1 MVESRINCTGYDLL
15 GENGK
20 DGIRYAWNYSDSKS
34 IVESAA
40 FIKKSKLEN
49 CENISGY
56 TTSVSAGCIL
66 KPLGLACRFC
76 RTGTMLPYK
85 GMLTA
90 YDIAKQNVFMVL
102 TDMNCSDHRDI
113 SKNSREFAYMG
124 QGEPGYS
131 YVQVREAIRITDK
144 VMRDL
149 NQDVYRHIVATSGV
163 PEMIAAYKDDMKN
176 HSFESRVTMHFS
188 LHAVQNREFIM
199 PINKLY
205 HHRLSLAQIEDIF
218 DITGEKPCI
227 GIMLFNNYIPSGYKT
242 SYSNDF
248 SQMQLIA
255 NELDPSKV
263 RVSLCEFNSSPET
276 GKSDVYTYEDSIA
289 LKSLFEER
297 GFEVKLFSSFGREKN
312 AACGTLGGKLPD
324 YRAGNKWKDLELM
337 ASQLVS
343 KYAEI

>member
-1 MVESRINCTGYDLL
+1 MIESKINISGYDLL

-20 DGIRYAWNYSDSKS
+20 DGIRYAWHYSNSKS

-40 FIKKSKLEN
+40 FNKKSKLEE

-102 TDMNCSDHRDI
+102 TDMNCSDH
-113 SKNSREFAYMG
+113 KNLCLNSREFAYMG

-131 YVQVREAIRITDK
+131 YAQVREAIRITDK
-144 VMRDL
+144 VMQDL
-149 NQDVYRHIVATSGV
+149 NQHVHRHIVATCGV
-163 PEMIAAYKDDMKN
+163 PEMIAAYKDDMKH

-188 LHAVQNREFIM
+188 LHAIHNREFIM
-199 PINKLY
+199 PINKQY
-205 HHRLSLAQIEDIF
+205 SYRLSLAQLEDIF

-227 GIMLFNNYIPSGYKT
+227 GIMLFNNYIPNGYKT

-248 SQMQLIA
+248 SQLELIA
-255 NELDPSKV
+255 NELNPSKV
-263 RVSLCEFNSSPET
+263 RVSLCEFNSSADT
-276 GKSDVYTYEDSIA
+276 GKSDSYTYEESMV
-289 LKSLFEER
+289 LKSIFEER
-297 GFEVKLFSSFGREKN
+297 GFDVKLFSSFGREKN

-324 YRAGNKWKDLELM
+324 YSVGNKWKDLELM
-337 ASQLVS
+337 ANQLVS
-343 KYAEI
+343 KYIEI